1 MFGASFPASFVSAK
15 TVADMGA
22 SVPFVPI
29 KVTAGGML
37 SNEVNINWTPAYLY
51 NSDGNTLAPVDTYVV
66 YRADGA
72 TGSFDGV
79 QPLTTLFANSL
90 YPSFSDHNV
99 LPNTTYRYTVAGRYQ
114 GSEGLNSNVVV
125 ATTPQ
130 GPFTIQTEVLGA
142 SKIKLSWNNVTANA
156 TSYNVYRS
164 TLTGNEQL
172 VGSTMDLT
180 YTDTGLT
187 ASSQYIYHVKPV
199 TAMGED
205 YGAVTNV
212 VMTLATDT
220 VVSSPVVS
228 STAPVATTPALFA
241 IQTEVL
247 GSSRVKLS
255 WNNVTANATS
265 YNVYRSTLTGNEQ
278 LVGST
283 MALTYTDIGLM
294 ASSQY
299 VYHVRPVTPIG
310 EDYGAV
316 TNLVTTLA
324 SDRVTTPSSA
334 PVLQANISSPTTN
347 YLSWSLVTDAS
358 SYNLYRSSLG
368 INTLI
373 STTTNLSYLDTGVMS
388 GYEYVYFVKARNE
401 FGEGLSSNAVTLK
414 TATPSAPVVT
424 GLATGRNEITLS
436 WPAVNSAQ
444 VYNVYRSSDSR
455 LFILAGTVSGTSF
468 TDKNLGYNQGYY
480 YYVKAKAGTSPSWSQ
495 ADEGRE
501 SATVLVRTLD
511 QNARV
516 ERPVLMGKA
525 LTPSIAQ
532 LSWAPVAIAT
542 HYRLTRDYVE
552 YKDPSIGYFP
562 ASGVIVTGTSYL
574 DAAAYPLARYTYSLT
589 AIDSDDSV
597 SFASAPVTVEMVAPT
612 VPTAP
617 APTFP
622 KPVVPPVAASHIVI
636 RAPFLA
642 GDTVV
647 YVKRGKP
654 VRFTYAYTNTTA
666 ATQLTRI
673 VRQLVTPAG
682 KVVQSNGV
690 GVKQTF
696 GARRALLF
704 SPAPLSTGNLVPGV
718 YRVSIKI
725 YSTKKGDNGKLL
737 DENSFSIQVER

>member
-1 MFGASFPASFVSAK
+1 
-15 TVADMGA
+15 MGA
-22 SVPFVPI
+22 PVPVVPI
-29 KVTAGGML
+29 KVTAGGVL
-37 SNEVNINWTPAYLY
+37 SNEANISWTPAYIY
-51 NSDGNTLAPVDTYVV
+51 NYDGNTLAPVDTYVV

-125 ATTPQ
+125 ITTAQ
-130 GPFTIQTEVLGA
+130 APFTVQTEVLGA
-142 SKIKLSWNNVTANA
+142 SK
-156 TSYNVYRS
+156 
-164 TLTGNEQL
+164 
-172 VGSTMDLT
+172 
-180 YTDTGLT
+180 
-187 ASSQYIYHVKPV
+187 
-199 TAMGED
+199 
-205 YGAVTNV
+205 
-212 VMTLATDT
+212 
-220 VVSSPVVS
+220 
-228 STAPVATTPALFA
+228 
-241 IQTEVL
+241 
-247 GSSRVKLS
+247 VKLS

-283 MALTYTDIGLM
+283 MGLTYTDVGLM
-294 ASSQY
+294 ASSHY
-299 VYHVRPVTPIG
+299 IYHVKPVTAMG

-316 TNLVTTLA
+316 TNVVTTLATDVVVSAPVATSTVSVVSSTVPVLLSIQSEILGATKIKLTWNTTNLNATSYNVYRSTLTGSEQLIGSTASLSYTDIGLVASTQYVYHVKPVTATGEDFGAVTNALTTRA
-324 SDRVTTPSSA
+324 SDRVTVPSSA
-334 PVLQANISSPTTN
+334 PILQANTSSPTAN
-347 YLSWSLVTDAS
+347 YLSWNSLSDAS

-368 INTLI
+368 VETLI

-401 FGEGLSSNAVTLK
+401 FGEGLSSNPVTLK
-414 TATPSAPVVT
+414 TATPAAPVVT

-525 LTPSIAQ
+525 LTPTIAQ
-532 LSWAPVAIAT
+532 LTWAPVALAT

-562 ASGVIVTGTSYL
+562 AGGVLVTGTTYL
-574 DAAAYPLARYTYSLT
+574 DTAAYPLARYTYSLT
-589 AIDSDDSV
+589 AIDSDDSA

-612 VPTAP
+612 VPTSP
-617 APTFP
+617 APTP
-622 KPVVPPVAASHIVI
+622 KPIVPPVATSHIVLH
-636 RAPFLA
+636 PPLLG

-647 YVKRGKP
+647 YVKRGKL

-673 VRQLVTPAG
+673 VRQVSTLAG
-682 KVVQSNGV
+682 KVLQSNGV
-690 GVKQTF
+690 GAAQTF
-696 GARRALLF
+696 GAHRALLF
-704 SPAPLSTGNLVPGV
+704 SPAPISTGNLVPGL